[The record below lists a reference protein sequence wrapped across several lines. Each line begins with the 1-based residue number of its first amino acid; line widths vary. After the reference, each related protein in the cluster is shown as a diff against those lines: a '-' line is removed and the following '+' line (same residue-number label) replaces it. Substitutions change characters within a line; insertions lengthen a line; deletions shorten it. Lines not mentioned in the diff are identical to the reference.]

1 MLGRLLP
8 RHLEIIYL
16 INYNHMEVKIKKI
29 SKNDTVRGPYLN
41 DVYYSKFSGFL
52 TPSPHCLHLSDFL
65 ELPSLAD
72 VIFGL
77 PPQVV
82 PALLLTIL
90 VGY

>member
-77 PPQVV
+77 PPSSGTSS
-82 PALLLTIL
+82 PADK
-90 VGY
+90 

>member
-1 MLGRLLP
+1 MVGGAILDGLILP
-8 RHLEIIYL
+8 RA
-16 INYNHMEVKIKKI
+16 
-29 SKNDTVRGPYLN
+29 VRGPYLN